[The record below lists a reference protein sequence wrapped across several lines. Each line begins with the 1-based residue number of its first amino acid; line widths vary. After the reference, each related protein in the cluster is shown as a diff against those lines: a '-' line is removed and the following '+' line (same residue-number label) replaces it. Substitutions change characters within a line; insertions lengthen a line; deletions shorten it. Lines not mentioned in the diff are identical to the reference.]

1 MKIYVPFKTVAKSLF
16 VAKDKITDELKLVFY
31 TPMKNGLFFV
41 HRNYMFNSD
50 PLNDKQLA
58 NLDFYPIEP
67 FFNQLLDLIKAS
79 KNIEKK
85 QFAKVCEL
93 ISEYPDV
100 SDTFDNILSEVKI
113 EREISHGIKLF
124 LNDCEELIEY
134 KDIQPISCQ
143 SIIKNSD
150 KYQIALAWA
159 FYVKDI
165 GSFSFHR
172 ISDFLRTFLYSMANN
187 DRTNEFVFDVPF
199 IERPRKAK
207 LLLRLTAF
215 EKFKSYFGALI

>member
-41 HRNYMFNSD
+41 HRNYMFNSK
-50 PLNDKQLA
+50 PLNNEQLA

-79 KNIEKK
+79 KDIEKK

-93 ISEYPDV
+93 REEDSDV
-100 SDTFDNILSEVKI
+100 SEAFNDILSEVKV
-113 EREISHGIKLF
+113 EREITNGIKLF
-124 LNDCEELIEY
+124 LNDCEELIEHNN
-134 KDIQPISCQ
+134 IQPISYQ

>member
-1 MKIYVPFKTVAKSLF
+1 MKIYIPFKTVAKSLF
-16 VAKDKITDELKLVFY
+16 ITKDKITDELKLVFY
-31 TPMKNGLFFV
+31 TPMKNGLFFA

-79 KNIEKK
+79 KNIDKK
-85 QFAKVCEL
+85 QFTKVCEL

-100 SDTFDNILSEVKI
+100 SDTFNNILYEVKI
-113 EREISHGIKLF
+113 EREITNGIKLF
-124 LNDCEELIEY
+124 LNDCEELIEHNN
-134 KDIQPISCQ
+134 IQPISYQ

-150 KYQIALAWA
+150 KYQIALAWT

-199 IERPRKAK
+199 IERPQKAK

>member
-85 QFAKVCEL
+85 QFAKVCKL

-134 KDIQPISCQ
+134 NDIQPISCQ

>member
-1 MKIYVPFKTVAKSLF
+1 MKIYVPFETVTKSLF
-16 VAKDKITDELKLVFY
+16 ITKDKITDELKLAFY
-31 TPMKNGLFFV
+31 SPMKNGLFFV
-41 HRNYMFNSD
+41 HRNYMFNSK

-79 KNIEKK
+79 KDIEKK
-85 QFAKVCEL
+85 QFAKVYKL
-93 ISEYPDV
+93 RAKDSDV
-100 SDTFDNILSEVKI
+100 SEVFNDILSEVKI
-113 EREISHGIKLF
+113 EREITNGIKLF
-124 LNDCEELIEY
+124 LNDCEELIDY
-134 KDIQPISCQ
+134 NNIQPISCQ

-165 GSFSFHR
+165 GSFSFNR

>member
-1 MKIYVPFKTVAKSLF
+1 MKIYIPFKTVAKSLF
-16 VAKDKITDELKLVFY
+16 ITKDKITDELKLVFY
-31 TPMKNGLFFV
+31 TPMKNGLFFA

-79 KNIEKK
+79 KNIDKK
-85 QFAKVCEL
+85 QFTKVCEL

-100 SDTFDNILSEVKI
+100 SDTFNNILYEVKI
-113 EREISHGIKLF
+113 EREITNGIKLF
-124 LNDCEELIEY
+124 LNDCEELIEHNN
-134 KDIQPISCQ
+134 IQPISYQ

-150 KYQIALAWA
+150 KYQIALAWT

-172 ISDFLRTFLYSMANN
+172 ISDFFTYF
-187 DRTNEFVFDVPF
+187 F
-199 IERPRKAK
+199 IFNGK
-207 LLLRLTAF
+207 
-215 EKFKSYFGALI
+215 

>member
-1 MKIYVPFKTVAKSLF
+1 MKIYIPFETVAKSLF
-16 VAKDKITDELKLVFY
+16 ITKDKITDELKLVFY
-31 TPMKNGLFFV
+31 TPMKNGLFFA

-85 QFAKVCEL
+85 QFTKVCEL

-100 SDTFDNILSEVKI
+100 SDTFNNILYEVKI
-113 EREISHGIKLF
+113 EREITNGIKLF
-124 LNDCEELIEY
+124 LNDCEELIEHNN
-134 KDIQPISCQ
+134 IQPISYQ

-150 KYQIALAWA
+150 KYQIALAWT

-187 DRTNEFVFDVPF
+187 ERTNEFVFDIPF
-199 IERPRKAK
+199 IEYPRKAK
-207 LLLRLTAF
+207 LLLRLTTF
-215 EKFKSYFGALI
+215 EKFKSYFGALL

>member
-134 KDIQPISCQ
+134 NDIQPISCQ

>member
-1 MKIYVPFKTVAKSLF
+1 MKIYIPFKTVAKSLF

-41 HRNYMFNSD
+41 HRNYMFDSK
-50 PLNDKQLA
+50 PLNDKQLV

-67 FFNQLLDLIKAS
+67 FFNQLFDLIKAS
-79 KNIEKK
+79 KDIEKK
-85 QFAKVCEL
+85 QFAKVYEL
-93 ISEYPDV
+93 REGDSDV
-100 SDTFDNILSEVKI
+100 SEAFNDILSEVKV
-113 EREISHGIKLF
+113 EREITNGIKLF
-124 LNDCEELIEY
+124 LNDCEELIEHNN
-134 KDIQPISCQ
+134 IQPISYQ

-172 ISDFLRTFLYSMANN
+172 ISNFLRTFLYSMANN

>member
-1 MKIYVPFKTVAKSLF
+1 MKIYIPFKTVAKSLF
-16 VAKDKITDELKLVFY
+16 ITKDKITDELKLVFY
-31 TPMKNGLFFV
+31 TPMKNGLFFA

-50 PLNDKQLA
+50 PLNYKQLA

-79 KNIEKK
+79 KNIDKK
-85 QFAKVCEL
+85 QFTKVCEL

-100 SDTFDNILSEVKI
+100 SDTFNNILYEVKI
-113 EREISHGIKLF
+113 EREITNGIKLF
-124 LNDCEELIEY
+124 LNDCEELIEHNN
-134 KDIQPISCQ
+134 IQPISYQ

-150 KYQIALAWA
+150 KYQITLAWT

-187 DRTNEFVFDVPF
+187 ERTNEFVFDIPF
-199 IERPRKAK
+199 IEYPRKAK
-207 LLLRLTAF
+207 LLLRLTTF
-215 EKFKSYFGALI
+215 EKFKSYFGALL

>member
-1 MKIYVPFKTVAKSLF
+1 MKIYIPFKTVAKSLF

-41 HRNYMFNSD
+41 HRNYMFDSK
-50 PLNDKQLA
+50 PLNDKQLV

-79 KNIEKK
+79 KDIEKK
-85 QFAKVCEL
+85 QFAKAYEL
-93 ISEYPDV
+93 REGDSDV
-100 SDTFDNILSEVKI
+100 GEAFNDILSEVKV
-113 EREISHGIKLF
+113 EREITNGIKLF
-124 LNDCEELIEY
+124 LNDCEELIEHNN
-134 KDIQPISCQ
+134 IQPISYQ

>member
-1 MKIYVPFKTVAKSLF
+1 MKIYIPFKTVAKSLF

-41 HRNYMFNSD
+41 HRNYMFDSK
-50 PLNDKQLA
+50 PLNDKQLV

-79 KNIEKK
+79 KDIEKK
-85 QFAKVCEL
+85 QFAKVYEL
-93 ISEYPDV
+93 REGDSDV
-100 SDTFDNILSEVKI
+100 SEAFNDILSEVKV
-113 EREISHGIKLF
+113 EREITNGIKLF

-134 KDIQPISCQ
+134 NNIQPISYQ
-143 SIIKNSD
+143 SIIKNFD

-187 DRTNEFVFDVPF
+187 ERTNEFVFDLPF
-199 IERPRKAK
+199 IEYPRKAK
-207 LLLRLTAF
+207 LLLRLTTF
-215 EKFKSYFGALI
+215 EKFKSYFGALL

>member
-1 MKIYVPFKTVAKSLF
+1 MKIYIPFETVAKSLF
-16 VAKDKITDELKLVFY
+16 ITKDKITDELKLAFY
-31 TPMKNGLFFV
+31 SPMKNGLFFV
-41 HRNYMFNSD
+41 HRNYMFNSK

-79 KNIEKK
+79 KDIEKK
-85 QFAKVCEL
+85 QFAKVYKLRAED
-93 ISEYPDV
+93 SDV
-100 SDTFDNILSEVKI
+100 SEVFNDILSEVKI
-113 EREISHGIKLF
+113 EREITNGIKLF

-134 KDIQPISCQ
+134 NNIQPISYQ
-143 SIIKNSD
+143 SIIKNFD

-187 DRTNEFVFDVPF
+187 DRTNEFAFDVPF